1 MIENLFRLD
10 GKIAL
15 VTGGSRGIGKMI
27 TQGLIES
34 GAKVYI
40 SSRSVDVCEET
51 KKGLHC
57 CNPFVFQ

>member
-34 GAKVYI
+34 GAKV
-40 SSRSVDVCEET
+40 
-51 KKGLHC
+51 
-57 CNPFVFQ
+57 

>member
-27 TQGLIES
+27 THGLIES

-40 SSRSVDVCEET
+40 YPHVLLKCV
-51 KKGLHC
+51 KKSLKR
-57 CNPFVFQ
+57 

>member
-27 TQGLIES
+27 TQGLIEWFPHS
-34 GAKVYI
+34 
-40 SSRSVDVCEET
+40 
-51 KKGLHC
+51 KKKAWPQFPTARPIMHI
-57 CNPFVFQ
+57 